1 MISWMGLASTLRGQS
16 SVHILL
22 RTGADKLI
30 RYSTLSQPRQEAE
43 SSGGFFTL
51 LWSLTAG
58 ILVPVLVILI
68 GLMAVLLN
76 ERGLGGPSTQL
87 GTYLAVPIPPAFA
100 EQAALVQLTELVGL
114 SIAVAAAFSLAIWLQ
129 RRSADSRAGRI
140 ARALHTRVLSQSLR
154 SAELEGAA
162 AQHLRAQRLIGEQ
175 LPSIQSGLSLWY
187 RVIPRSLLTLLGCLV
202 VALLVNPWLAL
213 LAIVSGILL
222 WQLFRRFREDDQ
234 TELNQWEVPR
244 MRNRMAELV
253 GQAPLLARLQS
264 PGLADRTFGN
274 ELELLYRRLGE
285 RDSRLARIWPILF
298 LAISASVAVLVLGL
312 GVNLFQANHSL
323 SLPSALVLGL
333 SLGAAVVA
341 AGRLLSLA
349 AHLHISSE
357 ASDSLYHYLKR
368 SSEIAPSEQRVGLS
382 GLQENVEI
390 AGVTLIESTG
400 QPILSHLSLKF
411 APGTLVA
418 LLGTET
424 VSTKALSELL
434 MGFGMPAEGRVTIDG
449 VSLRDIHPQALARN
463 VMWIE
468 PDGPIWD
475 GTIYENLRGNDDTI
489 TNSEIVD
496 AVTAVGVFDRLQRLP
511 EGMNTM
517 LTAGDSILD
526 VESTYA
532 IATARA
538 LLHRPPI
545 LLAMEPPP
553 PAEHLAEDPC
563 LKVFRKLV
571 NAGTLVITLP
581 KRLETL
587 RYADRVVL
595 LNGPRL
601 AGEGKHAELLGNS
614 DLYRHL
620 NYLLFNPYRHQKHA
634 P

>member
-1 MISWMGLASTLRGQS
+1 MDLASKIDTKVLFTHS
-16 SVHILL
+16 SA
-22 RTGADKLI
+22 REPTTLI

-43 SSGGFFTL
+43 SAGGFFTFI
-51 LWSLTAG
+51 WSLTAG
-58 ILVPVLVILI
+58 ILVPALVIMI

-76 ERGLGGPSTQL
+76 EGGLSSPSTQL
-87 GTYLAVPIPPAFA
+87 GTYLSVPTPPTFA
-100 EQAALVQLTELVGL
+100 AQAALAQLTELVGL
-114 SIAVAAAFSLAIWLQ
+114 SVVFAAIFSLAIWLQ
-129 RRSADSRAGRI
+129 RRSADTRAARI
-140 ARALHTRVLSQSLR
+140 AKTLHTRVLSQSLR

-162 AQHLRAQRLIGEQ
+162 TQHVRAQRLIGEQ
-175 LPSIQSGLSLWY
+175 LPSIQAGLSLWY
-187 RVIPRSLLTLLGCLV
+187 RVIPRSLITLAGCLM

-213 LAIVSGILL
+213 LAIASSILL
-222 WQLFRRFREDDQ
+222 WQLLRRFRKDDQ

-244 MRNRMAELV
+244 MQNRMAELV

-274 ELELLYRRLGE
+274 ELELLYRRIGE
-285 RDSRLARIWPILF
+285 RDARLAKIWPILF
-298 LAISASVAVLVLGL
+298 LAISASVAVLILGL
-312 GVNLFQANHSL
+312 GVNLFEANHSL

-341 AGRLLSLA
+341 AGRLLALA
-349 AHLHISSE
+349 SHLQISGE

-382 GLQENVEI
+382 GLHENVEI
-390 AGVTLIESTG
+390 AGVTLTESTG

-411 APGTLVA
+411 TPGTLVA
-418 LLGTET
+418 LLGTEA
-424 VSTKALSELL
+424 VSTRALAELL

-475 GTIYENLRGNDDTI
+475 GTIYDNLRGNDDTI
-489 TNSEIVD
+489 TNSEIVE
-496 AVTAVGVFDRLQRLP
+496 AVTAVGVYDRLQRLP

-545 LLAMEPPP
+545 LVALEPPP
-553 PAEHLAEDPC
+553 PAEHLSEDPC
-563 LKVFRKLV
+563 LKVLRKLV
-571 NAGTLVITLP
+571 SAGTLVITLP
-581 KRLETL
+581 RRLETL
-587 RYADRVVL
+587 RYANRVVL

-601 AGEGKHAELLGNS
+601 AGEGKHAELLANS

-620 NYLLFNPYRHQKHA
+620 NYLLFNPYRHQGRT